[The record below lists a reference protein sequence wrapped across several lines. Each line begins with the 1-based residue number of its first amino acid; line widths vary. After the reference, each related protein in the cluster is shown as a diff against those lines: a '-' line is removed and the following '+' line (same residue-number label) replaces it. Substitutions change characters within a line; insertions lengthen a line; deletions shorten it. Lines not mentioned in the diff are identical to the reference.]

1 MKRTMRKVLVLD
13 DDASLLDMV
22 KEVLLDANLMVR
34 TIEQGK
40 DILKTIEEYKPD
52 LILLDY
58 LAGDSNGGEI
68 CHQIKSS
75 SLTRHIPVII
85 MSAYP
90 KVFLSLGSYGC
101 DFFLPKP
108 FGLCQLVQAVD
119 DYTFKR
125 KQLCI

>member
-1 MKRTMRKVLVLD
+1 MKKVLVLD
-13 DDASLLDMV
+13 DDISLLDII
-22 KEVLLDANLMVR
+22 KEVLLDANLLVR
-34 TIEQGK
+34 TVERGK
-40 DILKTIEEYKPD
+40 DILTAIEEYKPD

-68 CHQIKSS
+68 CHQIKSGT
-75 SLTRHIPVII
+75 LTRHIPVII

-108 FGLCQLVQAVD
+108 FDLTQLVRAVD
-119 DYTFKR
+119 DYSFKQ
-125 KQLCI
+125 KKLCI